1 MTSPLLFEPISLR
14 DVRAKNRI
22 VLSPMCQYSAQDG
35 LVNDWHLVHL
45 GKFAQGGAGIVFT
58 EAAAVE
64 ARGRITHGD
73 IGIWDD
79 AQVSGLARIAGFI
92 RSQGAVPAIQLAHAG
107 RKAGMARPWY
117 GNGPLTSADLARGES
132 GWDTICAT
140 DAPVGEGWPAP
151 ASAGSMDLVAIREA
165 FVSAAR
171 RADAAGFDI
180 VELHAAHGYLLHT
193 FLSPVSNDRKD
204 AYGGS
209 LENRMRFPLEVARA
223 VRAAWPAGKPM
234 FVRCSSIDDVEG
246 GWSVEDTVALAKEL
260 AKAGVDVVDCSSGGI
275 SGSATAAT
283 KTILKRI
290 PGFQLPFAERVRRE
304 SGMKTMAVG
313 LILTGRQAEDAL
325 LAGSAD
331 LIAVGREALFNPNWA
346 QHAAQELG
354 ADAAFAQWPEQYGW
368 WLSRRESGLRREGI
382 ARRATDYPVSPP

>member
-1 MTSPLLFEPISLR
+1 MASPLLFETITLR
-14 DVRAKNRI
+14 EVRARNRV
-22 VLSPMCQYSAQDG
+22 VLSPMCQYSADEG
-35 LVNDWHLVHL
+35 KVNDWHFVHL

-79 AQVSGLARIAGFI
+79 AQVPGLARIAAFI

-107 RKAGMARPWY
+107 RKASMARPWY
-117 GNGPLTSADLARGES
+117 GNGPLTGADTSRGDSA
-132 GWDTICAT
+132 WDTVGAT
-140 DAPVGEGWPAP
+140 AAPVGEGWTAP
-151 ASAGSMDLVAIREA
+151 MPAGSMDLVAIREA
-165 FVSAAR
+165 FVAAAL
-171 RADAAGFDI
+171 RAEAAGFGI

-234 FVRCSSIDDVEG
+234 FVRCSSIDDVDG

-283 KTILKRI
+283 KTILKRV

-304 SGMKTMAVG
+304 AGMKTMAVG
-313 LILTGRQAEDAL
+313 LILTARQAEEAL
-325 LAGSAD
+325 QAGRAD
-331 LIAVGREALFNPNWA
+331 LIAIGREALFNPNWA
-346 QHAAQELG
+346 LHAAHELG
-354 ADAAFAQWPEQYGW
+354 ADADFAQWPEQYGW
-368 WLSRRESGLRREGI
+368 WLTRRESSLRREGI
-382 ARRATDYPVSPP
+382 ARRAVDYPSSPR